1 MPVHSNLAF
10 ATHRRPTSG
19 KWMDFPPRV
28 LIFAACAAMLHYD
41 TFSMAI
47 AAIANLYLGTP
58 LVDYYDDFGARSPG
72 ELLPSSLSTLWV
84 FFETL

>member
-1 MPVHSNLAF
+1 
-10 ATHRRPTSG
+10 
-19 KWMDFPPRV
+19 
-28 LIFAACAAMLHYD
+28 MLHYD